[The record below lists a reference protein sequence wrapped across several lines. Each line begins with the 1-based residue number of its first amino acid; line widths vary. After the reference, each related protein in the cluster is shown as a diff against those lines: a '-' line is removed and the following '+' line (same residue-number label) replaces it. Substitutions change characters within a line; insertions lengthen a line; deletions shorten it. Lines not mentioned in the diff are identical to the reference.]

1 MLQFHGHF
9 THKRK
14 RLIRTSSKYWML
26 GSMWEL
32 SRFSKRFFGNVWKS
46 FNVSRDRS
54 RKFCFGEKRILQDI
68 ITVIKLRVK
77 KKSDYFHHNVYFMI
91 KDNLSAIEHG
101 IFFSKFHNIHNDF
114 IICILHGSW
123 QKSLLISS
131 FSKQSIMIFYVLN
144 QFMRHRKYKHIHQHV
159 TCQNKAKTTRT
170 IQTVRIHNLQIAH
183 NNTLCLKM
191 FRKFGKLVVP
201 SCEAIGRRYGDVAPT
216 QQFKLPKGKLENHS
230 VHSKIIP

>member
-1 MLQFHGHF
+1 MLKKNQIIF
-9 THKRK
+9 T
-14 RLIRTSSKYWML
+14 ITSISWSKTIFL
-26 GSMWEL
+26 QSNKGP
-32 SRFSKRFFGNVWKS
+32 
-46 FNVSRDRS
+46 
-54 RKFCFGEKRILQDI
+54 CFQSYD
-68 ITVIKLRVK
+68 T
-77 KKSDYFHHNVYFMI
+77 
-91 KDNLSAIEHG
+91 
-101 IFFSKFHNIHNDF
+101 FHNIHNDF

-230 VHSKIIP
+230 VHSKIIPFIPFIHFWNSKKMIISTIEINRVRLLGSVAVENQKSKHKQHFWLKTVSNNST